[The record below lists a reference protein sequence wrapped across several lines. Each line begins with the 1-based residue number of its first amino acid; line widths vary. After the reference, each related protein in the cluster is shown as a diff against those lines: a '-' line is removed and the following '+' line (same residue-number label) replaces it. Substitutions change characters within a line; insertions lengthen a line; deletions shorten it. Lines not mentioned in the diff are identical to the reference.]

1 MHDSRT
7 LIIGGGEILTIARE
21 ESIDDGSRMQ
31 PGTGMHSHSLRFIYD
46 KDRFI
51 LIDDRERKVLSLQ
64 TFEDLLVVLKHNGI
78 AGFHLGALPNAS
90 SIEENDC

>member
-1 MHDSRT
+1 M
-7 LIIGGGEILTIARE
+7 EIRVLRYFLTVARE

-51 LIDDRERKVLSLQ
+51 LIDDIKGNIFLLKS
-64 TFEDLLVVLKHNGI
+64 FENIDRVSYLDSV
-78 AGFHLGALPNAS
+78 AAS
-90 SIEENDC
+90 YLTAFLRLRAI